1 MTPNTL
7 KVIANN
13 IIEAKGNTSI
23 DSVCPV
29 DIITESQLS
38 KSELNKTIDLIS
50 IKAFATEWEQ
60 ENDEYWNSY

>member
-13 IIEAKGNTSI
+13 IVEAEGNTSAKG
-23 DSVCPV
+23 VCPV
-29 DIITESQLS
+29 DIITESHLS
-38 KSELNKTIDLIS
+38 KPELNKTIDLIS
-50 IKAFATEWEQ
+50 IKAFAKEWEQ